1 VKFISVL
8 ASSFG
13 SRGGVFSALPQWE
26 THQVATA
33 MINDEGTL
41 SDMPAAGS
49 ALEHVT
55 KWPPLPLASW
65 SATAS
70 TLHMWTQIVG
80 KIRLALSPHV
90 NHWWEVP
97 LYVGA
102 RGLSTSAIPYRDRLF
117 EMEFDFLDH
126 NLEIR
131 ESNRATKHV
140 PLFARPVADFY
151 RELMGAL
158 HEISIDVKIW
168 PKPVEVADP
177 IPFSDDTVHA
187 SYDPEAVAKFHRIL
201 MSVDAVFKAFRG
213 DFIGKA
219 SPVHFFWGSF
229 DLAVTRFSGRRAPE
243 REGADAVTREA
254 YSHECSSAGFWPG
267 GGPVTDPVFYSYSAP
282 EPQGYSQH
290 PVRPGRAFYHTE
302 MKEFILMYDDVRNA
316 SSPEQALRDF
326 LQSTYE
332 AAAIRGNWDR
342 AALERGGT
350 HEASA

>member
-1 VKFISVL
+1 M
-8 ASSFG
+8 
-13 SRGGVFSALPQWE
+13 SA
-26 THQVATA
+26 V
-33 MINDEGTL
+33 
-41 SDMPAAGS
+41 GS
-49 ALEHVT
+49 ATEHVS

-65 SATAS
+65 ADTAS

-80 KIRLALSPHV
+80 KIRLALSPPV

-97 LYVGA
+97 LYVSA
-102 RGLSTSAIPYRDRLF
+102 RGLSTSVIPYRDLLF

-131 ESNRATKHV
+131 ESSRATKYV

-151 RELMGAL
+151 RELMGVL
-158 HEISIDVKIW
+158 HAISIDVKIW

-177 IPFSDDTVHA
+177 IPFPDDTVHA
-187 SYDPEAVAKFHRIL
+187 SYDAEAVTKFHRIL
-201 MSVDAVFKAFRG
+201 MSIDAVFKEFRG
-213 DFIGKA
+213 GFIGKA

-229 DLAVTRFSGRRAPE
+229 DLAVTRFSGRRAPD
-243 REGADAVTREA
+243 REGADAITREA

-267 GGPVTDPVFYSYSAP
+267 GGGPVNDPAFYSYSAP

-290 PVRPGRAFYHTE
+290 PVRPARAFYHAE
-302 MKEFILMYDDVRNA
+302 MKEFILMYEDVRNA

-332 AAAIRGNWDR
+332 AAAILGNWDR

-350 HEASA
+350 QGGSA